1 MKKILAV
8 IGAFFL
14 LGLIMNIYSETGAMT
29 TDGIE
34 VNKTYVKDSKVLVA
48 DMTISG
54 NLHKKRTLEMKT
66 LLKEN
71 NTISIKNDQTESE
84 IECIVMNSKGEKVFS
99 EIIKGRAI
107 ISFESKPGEG
117 NIKLVLSNGKH
128 DAMIIINGDEL
139 PEE

>member
-1 MKKILAV
+1 
-8 IGAFFL
+8 
-14 LGLIMNIYSETGAMT
+14 
-29 TDGIE
+29 
-34 VNKTYVKDSKVLVA
+34 
-48 DMTISG
+48 
-54 NLHKKRTLEMKT
+54 MKT

-99 EIIKGRAI
+99 EIIKGDAI

-117 NIKLVLSNGKH
+117 IIKLVLSNGKH